1 MQDCPIFVPALSS
14 NDADAVC
21 AHPFPASGKSQIFLG
36 GRLDVDLAGLDSAGI
51 GNILSHLRNMI
62 FQFWLLG
69 NYSSINVG
77 NGISLLMQK
86 S

>member
-1 MQDCPIFVPALSS
+1 MQDYPLFVPALSS
-14 NDADAVC
+14 NDADAVR
-21 AHPFPASGKSQIFLG
+21 AHSFPASGKSQIFLG

-51 GNILSHLRNMI
+51 GNILAHLRNMI

>member
-14 NDADAVC
+14 NDADTVR
-21 AHPFPASGKSQIFLG
+21 AHSFPASGKSQIFLG
-36 GRLDVDLAGLDSAGI
+36 GRLNIDLTGLDSAGI
-51 GNILSHLRNMI
+51 GNILAHLRNII